1 MADQPQDLQGWVAFL
16 CQAEIPVLKHTAR
29 DLARLQEDEDKLS
42 ARAIAS
48 VVIMDPMMTARLL
61 RYLQEHKRKSQV
73 HELVQIESALMMLG
87 LTTFFNS
94 VPARPLVEEVLQPH
108 LAALTHLL
116 RLVHRAHRAARYA
129 FDWALLL
136 HDLHAEEVRVA
147 ALLHDLADMLMWCY
161 APQDM
166 LKIQRMQEQDK
177 ALRSQAAQEQ
187 VFGFKLADLQ
197 VALAQEWQLPD
208 LLLKLMD
215 SAYAQHARVSNVLFA
230 ANLARHSSHGW
241 DDAALPDDY
250 KDIGGLLRMEPEKV
264 MLMVGAVEPEANQPS
279 G

>member
-87 LTTFFNS
+87 LTTFFNA
-94 VPARPLVEEVLQPH
+94 VPARPQVEEVLQPH

-177 ALRSQAAQEQ
+177 ALRSHTVQEQ